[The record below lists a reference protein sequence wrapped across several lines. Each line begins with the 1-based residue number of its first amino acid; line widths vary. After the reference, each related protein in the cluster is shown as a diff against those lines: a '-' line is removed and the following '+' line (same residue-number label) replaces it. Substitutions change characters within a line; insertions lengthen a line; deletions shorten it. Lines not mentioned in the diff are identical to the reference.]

1 MRRETRKTW
10 IRRLVGGAMVL
21 GFATFSRV
29 AMGQGCMPLRFTS
42 ASLGGQQA
50 PYLLPHE
57 WQLGIAARRVAS
69 NRFFVESHEDESQ
82 GPEGQPLYLRLNSAD
97 LNAAYGVTERFSL
110 SLSAPLSY
118 STADNVYPDHQRH
131 TVSGT
136 GIGDLNVMGN
146 YWLRAPGLHP
156 EGNVQLG
163 LGIKAATGRNHVLG
177 NFYDSLGNV
186 ARVPIPQT
194 VQPGDGGWSILTQAQ
209 AFRALFPRA
218 SAYFTGFY
226 SISLKK
232 HTDVLWPLANALWAV
247 PDVYSWRLGLSY
259 SVKTEPGVSVS
270 LGARMDGTPTRDL
283 LGGRTDYYRH
293 AGFTAYVD
301 PGVIVQLGRNQFTL
315 NVPVRVRH
323 TYLDMLVDNQQ
334 VERVG
339 MGGVADYVLYAGY
352 SRRM

>member
-1 MRRETRKTW
+1 MTSSPGAQS
-10 IRRLVGGAMVL
+10 LVRGMVIGSL
-21 GFATFSRV
+21 FVLAAAPAR
-29 AMGQGCMPLRFTS
+29 GQGCMPLHFTS
-42 ASLGGQQA
+42 ATLGGQQA
-50 PYLLPHE
+50 PFLLPHE
-57 WQLGIAARRVAS
+57 WQVGVAVRRVAS

-82 GPEGQPLYLRLNSAD
+82 APGGQPLYLRLNSAD
-97 LNAAYGVTERFSL
+97 VNASYGVTERFSL
-110 SLSAPLSY
+110 SLSVPLSY

-146 YWLRAPGLHP
+146 YWLLTPGLHLN
-156 EGNVQLG
+156 GNVQLG

-186 ARVPIPQT
+186 AQIPIPQT

-209 AFRALFPRA
+209 AFRTLFGRA

-232 HTDVLWPLANALWAV
+232 HTDVLWGPANALWAV
-247 PDVYSWRLGLSY
+247 PDVYTWRLGLSY
-259 SVKTEPGVSVS
+259 NAKAEPGISLS

-283 LGGRTDYYRH
+283 LNGRTDYYRH

-301 PGVIVQLGRNQFTL
+301 PGVIVQLGRNQLTL
-315 NVPVRVRH
+315 NVPVRVHH
-323 TYLDMLVDNQQ
+323 TYLDMVVDNQQ
-334 VERVG
+334 LERVG

-352 SRRM
+352 SRRL